1 MIFSYIVVRTCNQ
14 EKISLIVVFKLSTSN
29 KTSPSLCGVRSRSL
43 SSSSSSGSKT
53 KYLYVLDHLK
63 KKKETHCNTVCIW
76 LIPYNVIRVFVFP
89 KKKKSGKFIVKY
101 I

>member
-1 MIFSYIVVRTCNQ
+1 MWSTIEI
-14 EKISLIVVFKLSTSN
+14 LIIIRFKD
-29 KTSPSLCGVRSRSL
+29 
-43 SSSSSSGSKT
+43 
-53 KYLYVLDHLK
+53 KYLYVLDHL

-89 KKKKSGKFIVKY
+89 RKKKSGKFIVKY